1 MSSSSLAQ
9 IYWAYNNFDN
19 NVISFSNIKGITLKD
34 LYLSHSDSYSSSIT
48 DCDSVLFTNCLIQT
62 YLSFYNSSGV
72 TIKNSYLKNVG
83 TGFRDNANANKQ
95 LTLNMTNNILGDTLN
110 PGGAYVNIYK
120 GYYDNNFKVLID
132 NNILSQNYFVQ
143 ADYSA
148 GSSGATFSDTLIVSN
163 NKSIYYNNNYTSNLG
178 IYGGYPNDDYIVFKN
193 NDLQGVSMQFYH
205 CDSIISNR
213 FVNIHNE
220 SYGVRLRNKGYFAN
234 NYIDVSSSGSGDV
247 YGLNISQNNSPITVA
262 HNSINHT
269 AFAGSAMYVSTD
281 ISAGLKVKNNILY
294 TSGGGIPLKAVT
306 QSNVDW
312 DYNCYYNNVGN
323 TLASYNGN
331 NYSSVSALGTVLGS
345 DANSLN
351 LNPFFISDT
360 NLTINQALLQE
371 GTLLASA
378 PLDINGTSR
387 TSPTTMG
394 AKEFVFCSN
403 DAGIISFITP
413 STPLSSNTNNI
424 EVLLSN
430 QGSNPLTS
438 VSIAWSVNGVVQTP
452 FTWTGNLASNN
463 TTNVTIASNYTFSG
477 ASIYNLQTWVE
488 NPNGVADCN
497 AYNDTIQLN
506 NLVVSL
512 CGTYTLGGTNP
523 DFTSFSELST
533 ILNNA
538 GLTCPTTINVRD
550 GVYDDQLIISNIPGN
565 SFVNTLTIKGESG
578 DSSLVTLEH
587 ANSAT
592 HLHVA
597 LNNVKGI
604 TQKDMTFDN
613 NSYY

>member
-1 MSSSSLAQ
+1 M
-9 IYWAYNNFDN
+9 
-19 NVISFSNIKGITLKD
+19 
-34 LYLSHSDSYSSSIT
+34 
-48 DCDSVLFTNCLIQT
+48 
-62 YLSFYNSSGV
+62 
-72 TIKNSYLKNVG
+72 
-83 TGFRDNANANKQ
+83 
-95 LTLNMTNNILGDTLN
+95 
-110 PGGAYVNIYK
+110 
-120 GYYDNNFKVLID
+120 
-132 NNILSQNYFVQ
+132 
-143 ADYSA
+143 
-148 GSSGATFSDTLIVSN
+148 
-163 NKSIYYNNNYTSNLG
+163 
-178 IYGGYPNDDYIVFKN
+178 
-193 NDLQGVSMQFYH
+193 
-205 CDSIISNR
+205 
-213 FVNIHNE
+213 
-220 SYGVRLRNKGYFAN
+220 
-234 NYIDVSSSGSGDV
+234 
-247 YGLNISQNNSPITVA
+247 
-262 HNSINHT
+262 
-269 AFAGSAMYVSTD
+269 
-281 ISAGLKVKNNILY
+281 KNNILY

-394 AKEFVFCSN
+394 AKEFVFCNN
-403 DAGIISFITP
+403 DAGIISFISP
-413 STPLSSNTNNI
+413 STPLTSNTNNI

-438 VSIAWSVNGVVQTP
+438 VSIAWSVNGAVQTP
-452 FTWTGNLASNN
+452 FTWIGNLASKA
-463 TTNVTIASNYTFSG
+463 TVPVTIASNYTFSG

-488 NPNGVADCN
+488 NPNGGIDLNSAN
-497 AYNDTIQLN
+497 NDISED
-506 NLVVSL
+506 VSASL

-565 SFVNTLTIKGESG
+565 SFANTFFSYVISG
-578 DSSLVTLEH
+578 DVDTL
-587 ANSAT
+587 N
-592 HLHVA
+592 
-597 LNNVKGI
+597 KFI
-604 TQKDMTFDN
+604 
-613 NSYY
+613 